1 VRTFS
6 FNFFK
11 NLNYLKLK
19 MRESTQLL
27 WTLIKHDII
36 FLNSTNFTNL
46 YRYKFLVNFLQKF
59 KLFEN
64 KNGRINTII
73 VDIKHDIIFLNQFD
87 ENNDIKYKMLENSLL
102 L

>member
-1 VRTFS
+1 
-6 FNFFK
+6 
-11 NLNYLKLK
+11 
-19 MRESTQLL
+19 MEESTQLL

-36 FLNSTNFTNL
+36 FLNSTNSSNFTNL
-46 YRYKFLVNFLQKF
+46 YYYKFLANFLQKF

-64 KNGRINTII
+64 KNGRINTIT
-73 VDIKHDIIFLNQFD
+73 VDIKHDIIFLNQFG